1 MEGPVTKMNSSYMT
15 INIEEAAW
23 RIAGLLSGLPRSL

>member
-1 MEGPVTKMNSSYMT
+1 MEGPVTKVNSTLMT
-15 INIEEAAW
+15 FNVEEEAW